1 LRRFFG
7 FIVTAGALALAGLV
21 GFSLVNSWLNPD
33 PLTIENVDGRPLIT
47 ATQPPLTP
55 FDFELDNSGYDISYP
70 QCSGELPSKFV
81 GFAIVGL
88 NGGKPFTENKCF
100 KRQWEWALTYDAV
113 AIYINT
119 ADPGT
124 QSPVRYGKRVAKDTL
139 KRLDKYDIEPG
150 TPVWLDVETYN
161 TWSGAD
167 RAVQV
172 LTELTIDLTAA
183 GYPVGIYAPPVHW
196 FEITGNANV
205 GTPLWL
211 AIGPYPDVPS
221 GVAAAKKA
229 CNRNAFGG
237 KTPDMVQFVATVDGV
252 TLDRNIMCTEPAGLV
267 APTKP

>member
-1 LRRFFG
+1 MRRFLG

-70 QCSGELPSKFV
+70 QCSGDLPSKFV

-150 TPVWLDVETYN
+150 TPIWLDVETYN